1 MTKQTFM
8 KVWGFLLSSLTTGG
22 KLKINY
28 ILGRN
33 QLIIFFFFF
42 LWFLSVTDVGNQ
54 HGEPNLVYGN
64 AEEFG

>member
-8 KVWGFLLSSLTTGG
+8 KVWEFLLSSLTTGG

-33 QLIIFFFFF
+33 QLIILFGRNP
-42 LWFLSVTDVGNQ
+42 FLSAFDMYI
-54 HGEPNLVYGN
+54 HK
-64 AEEFG
+64 